1 MGILGRILLAISFL
15 IGAVLLA
22 MGIICLVATDSITDE
37 LNQEYDD
44 DIGYG
49 FIRGV
54 GAGEAA
60 LGLILLAVS
69 SIFLFRRHRPAKSYK
84 NKRTLDN

>member
-1 MGILGRILLAISFL
+1 MGILGRILLATSFL

-22 MGIICLVATDSITDE
+22 MGIICLVAADSIAHD
-37 LNQEYDD
+37 LSQEYDD
-44 DIGYG
+44 DIGHG
-49 FIRGV
+49 FIRGF

-69 SIFLFRRHRPAKSYK
+69 SISLFRRHRPAKSHK
-84 NKRTLDN
+84 NKRT